1 MSVVEQQLQR
11 ISTMTLGELRT
22 KWQQLKRS
30 NAPTAMSK
38 ELLCLAISYQMQE
51 HLSGTLSRP
60 TLLRIKALEDR
71 NAGEKRTRHV
81 RATPLPKPGAK
92 FLREWQGKT
101 HEVVTLANGQ
111 FAFDGKAYRSLSVIA
126 REITGAHWSGP
137 RFFGL
142 KTAINSGSG
151 ARSHV

>member
-1 MSVVEQQLQR
+1 MSVVEQQLKL

-51 HLSGTLSRP
+51 HVSGRLSRR
-60 TLLRIKALEDR
+60 TLLRIKALASRKVGDKP
-71 NAGEKRTRHV
+71 NCSV
-81 RATPLPKPGAK
+81 SATLLPKPGAK

-101 HEVVTLANGQ
+101 HEVLILANGQ

-142 KTAINSGSG
+142 KAAINSQSG
-151 ARSHV
+151 ARSDG

>member
-1 MSVVEQQLQR
+1 MSVVEQQLQL

-38 ELLCLAISYQMQE
+38 ELLCLAISYKMQE
-51 HLSGTLSRP
+51 QLSGGFSRR
-60 TLLRIKALEDR
+60 TLLRIKAVEDR
-71 NAGEKRTRHV
+71 NVGDKPSRHLNT
-81 RATPLPKPGAK
+81 TPSPKPGAK

-101 HEVVTLANGQ
+101 HEVVTLANGE

-126 REITGAHWSGP
+126 LKITGAHWSGP

-142 KTAINSGSG
+142 KAATNSGSG

>member
-1 MSVVEQQLQR
+1 MSVVEQELQR
-11 ISTMTLGELRT
+11 VSTMALGELRT

-38 ELLCLAISYQMQE
+38 ELLCLAISYHMQG
-51 HLSGTLSRP
+51 HLSGSLSRR

-71 NAGEKRTRHV
+71 NAGDKRTRHV
-81 RATPLPKPGAK
+81 HATPLLKPGAK
-92 FLREWQGKT
+92 LLREWRGKV
-101 HEVVTLANGQ
+101 HEVLTLEKGQ
-111 FAFDGKAYRSLSVIA
+111 FAFDGKTYRSLSVIA

>member
-1 MSVVEQQLQR
+1 MSVVEQELQR
-11 ISTMTLGELRT
+11 VSTMTLGELRT

-51 HLSGTLSRP
+51 RLSGRLSRR
-60 TLLRIKALEDR
+60 TLLRMKALASRKVGDKP
-71 NAGEKRTRHV
+71 NCSV
-81 RATPLPKPGAK
+81 SATPLPKPGAK

-101 HEVVTLANGQ
+101 HEVLILANGQ

-142 KTAINSGSG
+142 KTGTNSGSG
-151 ARSHV
+151 GRSHG

>member
-1 MSVVEQQLQR
+1 MSVVEQELLH

-22 KWQQLKRS
+22 KWQLLKTS
-30 NAPTAMSK
+30 KAPAAMSK
-38 ELLCLAISYQMQE
+38 ELLCLAISYPMQE

-81 RATPLPKPGAK
+81 SATSLPKPGAK
-92 FLREWQGKT
+92 ILREWQGKT
-101 HEVVTLANGQ
+101 HEVVRLTNGQ
-111 FAFDGKAYRSLSVIA
+111 FAFDGKTYRSLSVIA

-142 KTAINSGSG
+142 KTATTSESG
-151 ARSHV
+151 APSHG